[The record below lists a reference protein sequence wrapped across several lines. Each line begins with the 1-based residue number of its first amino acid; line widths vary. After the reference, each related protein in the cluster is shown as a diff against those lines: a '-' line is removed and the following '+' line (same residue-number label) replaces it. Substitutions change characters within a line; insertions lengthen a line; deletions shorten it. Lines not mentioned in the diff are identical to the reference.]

1 MVSQI
6 AIPSWQQLGGFLP
19 YAFTEQGVAALS
31 AFLRSES
38 AVEVSV
44 RIARAFVSMRRLLQN
59 QSPMF
64 QRLDKLEVK
73 QIEADEKFHQ
83 IFDALEARDD
93 KRLQQGWEH

>member
-1 MVSQI
+1 M
-6 AIPSWQQLGGFLP
+6 P

-31 AFLRSES
+31 AVLRSER

-59 QSPMF
+59 QGPLF
-64 QRLDKLEVK
+64 QRLDTLELK

-83 IFDALEARDD
+83 IFNALETRDD
-93 KRLQQGWEH
+93 KRPQQGVF